1 MYTTYFKEIRNPAA
15 CFLITFKNQD
25 GYKINVY
32 SSLWEDM
39 EKVLIMECCALFMNN
54 WFDTKITTIFES
66 LALYQLFP
74 SCSDKVENTHFT
86 VSKCLTT

>member
-39 EKVLIMECCALFMNN
+39 GKS
-54 WFDTKITTIFES
+54 FDNGTLCTFHE
-66 LALYQLFP
+66 
-74 SCSDKVENTHFT
+74 
-86 VSKCLTT
+86 